1 MNLSICSL
9 SLSLPLSPS
18 LWLRFGQYLPGGQN
32 IRMEG
37 AAAVWWRMCVRV
49 QLFGGFTVAEEGW
62 KVSFFP
68 LFVSLF
74 FFLLSVFECVSPEDG
89 AASEQHISVNIRYL
103 FPMPPVNTDKRQH
116 CVVLW
121 LHIPK
126 DYAHFFSSLA
136 FCVCSNTLF
145 FLMCAQLWTL
155 RCV

>member
-1 MNLSICSL
+1 M
-9 SLSLPLSPS
+9 
-18 LWLRFGQYLPGGQN
+18 
-32 IRMEG
+32 
-37 AAAVWWRMCVRV
+37 

-68 LFVSLF
+68 LFVSHF

-126 DYAHFFSSLA
+126 DYAHSDTPFFSSLA

-145 FLMCAQLWTL
+145 FFFNVRSALNTQVCVAYLAL
-155 RCV
+155 RSSEHGDVSF

>member
-1 MNLSICSL
+1 MKACVYVCSCSGAL
-9 SLSLPLSPS
+9 QSQRKGGKLAFSPS
-18 LWLRFGQYLPGGQN
+18 LYHL
-32 IRMEG
+32 
-37 AAAVWWRMCVRV
+37 
-49 QLFGGFTVAEEGW
+49 
-62 KVSFFP
+62 
-68 LFVSLF
+68 

-126 DYAHFFSSLA
+126 DYAHSDTPFFSSLA

-145 FLMCAQLWTL
+145 F
-155 RCV
+155 